1 MANLAA
7 SGVTITRSYL
17 EKFPSTE
24 QRVLDVSIVLSS
36 MGTVA
41 NNIPATSFGLARFYG
56 PVVLVKSDNSVIL
69 VGTPSADG
77 TLLLL
82 LEATAAAGT
91 NAPADFSGTYVG
103 QVKGY

>member
-24 QRVLDVSIVLSS
+24 QRVLDVSIVLST
-36 MGTVA
+36 MGTAA

-56 PVVLVKSDNSVIL
+56 PTVLVKSDNADML
-69 VGTPSADG
+69 VGVPSANG

-82 LEATAAAGT
+82 KAAGS

>member
-36 MGTVA
+36 MGSAT

-56 PVVLVKSDNSVIL
+56 PVVLVKSDNSDML
-69 VGTPSADG
+69 LGTPSADG

-82 LEATAAAGT
+82 KAAGS